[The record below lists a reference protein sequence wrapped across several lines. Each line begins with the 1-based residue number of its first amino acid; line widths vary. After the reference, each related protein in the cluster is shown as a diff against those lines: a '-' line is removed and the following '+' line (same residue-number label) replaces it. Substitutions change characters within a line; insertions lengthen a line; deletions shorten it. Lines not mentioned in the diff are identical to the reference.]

1 MEKTSDEDIWLMNQG
16 QAIQDF
22 EIPEVELIDD
32 TPPSFIEI
40 NKDDDDSRNEYVSD
54 REVKTQLNLQKLQ
67 QPTAELFVGILDVI
81 VPILL
86 LYLFKNI
93 DKNDAKLEDDEKEQ
107 LTNALS
113 IYLATKEVS
122 VSPMMGLLFTLVTI
136 YGAKILYIK
145 TLKKQEVI
153 TDERRKEE
161 S

>member
-1 MEKTSDEDIWLMNQG
+1 MEKISDEDIWLMNQG
-16 QAIQDF
+16 QEIQDF
-22 EIPEVELIDD
+22 EAPEEQFIEDD

-40 NKDDDDSRNEYVSD
+40 NNEDSKSEYVSD

-81 VPILL
+81 VPIIL

-93 DKNDAKLEDDEKEQ
+93 DKNDAKLEEDEKEQ
-107 LTNALS
+107 LISALS
-113 IYLATKEVS
+113 IYLATKEVN
-122 VSPMMGLLFTLVTI
+122 VSPVMGLLFTIITI

-153 TDERRKEE
+153 TDEREQAK